1 MLNVSLN
8 TKKFL
13 DKFVNKVYFAKDVYN
28 AISRLINAHETS
40 ENGVYK
46 YLYSI

>member
-1 MLNVSLN
+1 MFNVSLN

-13 DKFVNKVYFAKDVYN
+13 DKFVNKVYFANDVYN
-28 AISRLINAHETS
+28 AISRFNAHETS
-40 ENGVYK
+40 ENGIYK